1 MRFALTVTG
10 PAYGTQQA
18 SSAWQFAQAV
28 LQEGHELACVFF
40 YREGVLNANQ
50 LTAPA
55 SDEFDLVRGWQSL
68 HDEHGVALHICVAAA
83 LRRGVTDEREAA
95 TARSA
100 WPQFAAGFYLERA
113 RRASGSGAY
122 LRSDGAVLMKRVAFV
137 LSSAPH
143 GSAAG
148 REGLDALLATSALT
162 DDIGVF
168 FVGDGVFQ
176 LLPEQR
182 PGAVLARD
190 YIATFKL
197 LSLYDI
203 DQCWLCADS
212 ARERGLDP
220 ATPWVVDVE
229 CLAPDALRARLHEF
243 DVILRF

>member
-1 MRFALTVTG
+1 
-10 PAYGTQQA
+10 
-18 SSAWQFAQAV
+18 
-28 LQEGHELACVFF
+28 
-40 YREGVLNANQ
+40 
-50 LTAPA
+50 
-55 SDEFDLVRGWQSL
+55 
-68 HDEHGVALHICVAAA
+68 
-83 LRRGVTDEREAA
+83 
-95 TARSA
+95 
-100 WPQFAAGFYLERA
+100 
-113 RRASGSGAY
+113 
-122 LRSDGAVLMKRVAFV
+122 MKRVGFV
-137 LSSAPH
+137 FSSAPH

-220 ATPWVVDVE
+220 TTPWVVDVE